1 MRIPRELLAQW
12 QSQADP
18 HALSDGLIEARDYA
32 ELQRQDAQIRL
43 WLPDPARIGL
53 EEICARMGVS
63 MTVYLTEFFATYLFG
78 VHEMLKMRDQGKGL
92 YAKHNSDDGGTDGRA
107 EEADAAAV
115 PDAAAE
121 ENAPEFDDPE
131 FDDPVPEMGK
141 NIFALKIFLPH
152 TIKLGLQQRANV
164 ARVPLGR
171 FMRSMICA
179 HLFGRNVGVKALLG
193 HPGEEKA

>member
-1 MRIPRELLAQW
+1 M
-12 QSQADP
+12 
-18 HALSDGLIEARDYA
+18 
-32 ELQRQDAQIRL
+32 
-43 WLPDPARIGL
+43 
-53 EEICARMGVS
+53 
-63 MTVYLTEFFATYLFG
+63 
-78 VHEMLKMRDQGKGL
+78 
-92 YAKHNSDDGGTDGRA
+92 
-107 EEADAAAV
+107 

-131 FDDPVPEMGK
+131 FDDPMPEMGK

-193 HPGEEKA
+193 HPGEERT